1 MTTAVRADSVTFT
14 IPQVPLSRNANR
26 SHVAFGRGAAGSRH
40 GTTMEWRR
48 LGELY
53 GSQAMIAARWPKAE
67 PGDRFRVEIVMHRR
81 GLIRDRDNKLGAA
94 KDLVDSLCRFH
105 RVRIPKPGGYR
116 YQPVDGLG
124 MIFDDSDLEDGG
136 LIDLVVRQVQAGRRD
151 LPRTVVTVERLS

>member
-1 MTTAVRADSVTFT
+1 MTTAIRAASVTFS

-26 SHVAFGRGAAGSRH
+26 SHVAFGRDSAGSRH

-67 PGDRFRVEIVMHRR
+67 PGDRFRVEVVMHRH

-94 KDLVDSLCRFH
+94 KDLADSLCRYH
-105 RVRIPKPGGYR
+105 RKRIPTPGGYR
-116 YQPVDGLG
+116 YLRVEGLG

-136 LIDLVVRQVQAGRRD
+136 LIDLVVRQVKVGR
-151 LPRTVVTVERLS
+151 LAPQRTVVTVERLP